1 MAQFSAHHPPVQD
14 QRAAAARFI
23 VCLPPREGHSMTSQ
37 SGCSLSQG
45 GKALI
50 TAYVQRNGTMMP
62 MAIQRGQPIPAEAT
76 WIDLFAPTK
85 EEEALAEEALAIELP
100 TKEEM
105 SEIEIS
111 SRLYQ
116 ENGALFMTATVM
128 TQVDAGDPATE
139 PFTFVLIG
147 RRLVTIRYANPMPF
161 RAFITQVQRQTEL
174 SGTGD
179 VILVGLFDAIID
191 RIADV
196 LEKVQRDMITVSHT
210 IFSRDK
216 TDYEEVLRKIGFAE
230 GLNSRAR
237 ESLVSIGRALSYLSR
252 PNEVKPHKVLARSL
266 KTLSRDVLSL
276 SDHSSFLANNITFQ
290 LDATLGMSNIEQTGV
305 IKIFSVMSVLF
316 LPPTLIASIYG
327 MNFQF
332 MPELGLSYGYPISLV
347 LMLIAGILPYWY
359 FKHRGWL

>member
-1 MAQFSAHHPPVQD
+1 M
-14 QRAAAARFI
+14 
-23 VCLPPREGHSMTSQ
+23 
-37 SGCSLSQG
+37 
-45 GKALI
+45 I
-50 TAYVQRNGTMMP
+50 TAYVETNGVMTP
-62 MAIQRGQPIPAEAT
+62 LAIQRGQPIPVEAT

-85 EEEALAEEALAIELP
+85 EEEALAEETLAIDLP

-128 TQVDAGDPATE
+128 TQVEAGNPTTE
-139 PFTFVLIG
+139 PVTFVLIG
-147 RRLVTIRYANPMPF
+147 QRLVTIRYANPMPF
-161 RAFITQVQRQTEL
+161 RVFATQVQRQTDL
-174 SGTGD
+174 SGKGD
-179 VILVGLFDAIID
+179 IILVGLLDAIID

-196 LEKVQRDMITVSHT
+196 LERVQRDMSRISGW
-210 IFSRDK
+210 IFSHDK
-216 TDYEEVLRKIGFAE
+216 TDYEEVLRKIGHAE

-237 ESLVSIGRALSYLSR
+237 ESLVSIGRVLSYLSR
-252 PNEVKPHKVLARSL
+252 PNEIKQHRRMAGSL

-276 SDHSSFLANNITFQ
+276 SDHSSFLGSNITFL

-332 MPELGLSYGYPISLV
+332 MPELVLSYGYPVSLV

-359 FKHRGWL
+359 FKRRGWL

>member
-1 MAQFSAHHPPVQD
+1 M
-14 QRAAAARFI
+14 
-23 VCLPPREGHSMTSQ
+23 
-37 SGCSLSQG
+37 
-45 GKALI
+45 I
-50 TAYVQRNGTMMP
+50 TAYVQRNGTMTP
-62 MAIQRGQPIPAEAT
+62 MAIQHGQPIPPEAT

-85 EEEALAEEALAIELP
+85 DEEALAEEALAIELP

-116 ENGALFMTATVM
+116 ENGAFFMTATVM
-128 TQVDAGDPATE
+128 TQVEAGDPATE

-161 RAFITQVQRQTEL
+161 RAFTAQVQRQAEL
-174 SGTGD
+174 AGTGE
-179 VILVGLFDAIID
+179 IIMIGLLDAIID

-196 LEKVQRDMITVSHT
+196 LEKVQRDMNSISRT
-210 IFSRDK
+210 IFSRQK
-216 TDYEEVLRKIGFAE
+216 TDYEEVLRKIGLSE

-237 ESLVSIGRALSYLSR
+237 ESLVSIGRVLSFLSR

-266 KTLSRDVLSL
+266 KTLSRDVISL
-276 SDHSSFLANNITFQ
+276 SDHSSFLANNITFL

-327 MNFQF
+327 MNFQT
-332 MPELGLSYGYPISLV
+332 MPELALKYGYPVSLI
-347 LMLIAGILPYWY
+347 LMIIAGILPYWY
-359 FKHRGWL
+359 FKRRGWL